1 MSGWNVTISKV
12 AKKKLKKLKSSQVP
26 NRYITF
32 IEEVERSKDPA
43 RLGQRKT
50 GRYRH
55 CFGCHLTK
63 SVTLIFT
70 LSHKDR
76 TVYILDIG
84 DHKELYMRDNRA

>member
-1 MSGWNVTISKV
+1 MSGWSVTISGV
-12 AKKKLKKLKSSQVP
+12 AKRKIEKLKSSQVP
-26 NRYITF
+26 KKYIAF
-32 IEEVERSKDPA
+32 IKVERTDDPT
-43 RLGQRKT
+43 RLGKRKT

-63 SVTLIFT
+63 SVSLIFT